1 MTREETIR
9 IMREVCDKDK
19 VDAWH
24 DGFWVITQ
32 EELERLVARVEVEE
46 REACWNILFEYAGRD
61 DLLDSDESLLKHLCD
76 LIAARD
82 DK

>member
-46 REACWNILFEYAGRD
+46 REACA
-61 DLLDSDESLLKHLCD
+61 KLCD
-76 LIAARD
+76 ARVGIWLIPAGPKECADAIRARGNQ
-82 DK
+82 

>member
-9 IMREVCDKDK
+9 ILREVCDKDK

-46 REACWNILFEYAGRD
+46 REACARACEELEDRENAYEWNVAV
-61 DLLDSDESLLKHLCD
+61 LDCASVIRERGYK
-76 LIAARD
+76 
-82 DK
+82 